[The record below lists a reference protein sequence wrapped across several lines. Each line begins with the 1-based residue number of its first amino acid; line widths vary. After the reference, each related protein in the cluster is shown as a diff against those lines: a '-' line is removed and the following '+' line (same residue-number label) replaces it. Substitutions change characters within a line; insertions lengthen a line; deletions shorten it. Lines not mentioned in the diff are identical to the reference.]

1 MVICF
6 MRNVNGADSKMFLV
20 IGDGIGAL
28 ILNSSEFILLN
39 FHRLNLLLIQL
50 YPYYNKTNKTNLQ

>member
-1 MVICF
+1 